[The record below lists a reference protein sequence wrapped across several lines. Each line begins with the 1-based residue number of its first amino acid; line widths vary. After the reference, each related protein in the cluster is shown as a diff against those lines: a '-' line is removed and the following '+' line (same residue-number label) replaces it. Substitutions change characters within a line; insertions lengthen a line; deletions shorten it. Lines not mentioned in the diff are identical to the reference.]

1 MTEIDKPKLFSEVE
15 KLFVEEIHKCRM
27 KYQIHLNI
35 CCEEQDEKNILRIAD
50 ELQSHKE
57 FSDLSLKDI
66 YLVLIYTY
74 YSLRFNEQT
83 TDWLTMSFL
92 RRHATD
98 YERVRSLYFQI
109 TIGNITSNGKNLS
122 SMLRKFIMGMRGGVT
137 KGLTKKYRKN
147 HKSKKSHKSK
157 NRKTRKTA

>member
-15 KLFVEEIHKCRM
+15 RLFVEEIHKCRM
-27 KYQIHLNI
+27 KYQIHSNI
-35 CCEEQDEKNILRIAD
+35 CCEEQDEKNIIMIAD
-50 ELQSHKE
+50 ELKSHKE
-57 FSDLSLKDI
+57 FSDISLKDI

-74 YSLRFNEQT
+74 YSLRLNEQT
-83 TDWLTMSFL
+83 IDWLRMSFL
-92 RRHATD
+92 RRHASD

-137 KGLTKKYRKN
+137 KKYRKN